1 LLIRIVV
8 VIMGQMHEYMES
20 GFQAAAKLIWPTP
33 SLNVVSPTIYLGKG
47 EFGKASDWWS
57 FVREMFIVSGRMS
70 GKWMAECVD
79 LYHQCIVDL
88 DLGSGGSKNK
98 KRVNEAGGGGGIGKK
113 GKSVGVVGSGKHSSG
128 GGGGSA
134 GGGGDAGA
142 KGASSKSGKGKDD
155 LDKEVQRKVEGMFRR
170 WEVGP
175 RR

>member
-1 LLIRIVV
+1 MWFPPL
-8 VIMGQMHEYMES
+8 S
-20 GFQAAAKLIWPTP
+20 TW
-33 SLNVVSPTIYLGKG
+33 GKG
-47 EFGKASDWWS
+47 SLARQVIGG
-57 FVREMFIVSGRMS
+57 VLLGEMFIVSGRMS

-98 KRVNEAGGGGGIGKK
+98 KRMNEAGGGGGIGKK
-113 GKSVGVVGSGKHSSG
+113 GKSVGVVGSGKPSSG

-155 LDKEVQRKVEGMFRR
+155 LDKEVQRKVEGMFRSFKQVKYYSG
-170 WEVGP
+170 ELSMDE
-175 RR
+175 